1 MSDKLKPCPFC
12 GGHAIIDGCDDT
24 LWIVIC
30 KECNA
35 SIGYKETKEEAIEE
49 WNRRV
54 QPTFTFRELYAIYEV
69 FTAPNPSRFLTDGY
83 HSIVE
88 KCELALK
95 GGNNEKH

>member
-1 MSDKLKPCPFC
+1 MNNDIKLKPCPFC
-12 GGHAIIDGCDDT
+12 GGEAIIDGCDET

-35 SIGYKETKEEAIEE
+35 SIGYKETEQEAIDA
-49 WNRRV
+49 WNRCV
-54 QPTFTFRELYAIYEV
+54 QPSFTFRELYAIYEV

-88 KCELALK
+88 KCDAALK
-95 GGNNEKH
+95 GGER